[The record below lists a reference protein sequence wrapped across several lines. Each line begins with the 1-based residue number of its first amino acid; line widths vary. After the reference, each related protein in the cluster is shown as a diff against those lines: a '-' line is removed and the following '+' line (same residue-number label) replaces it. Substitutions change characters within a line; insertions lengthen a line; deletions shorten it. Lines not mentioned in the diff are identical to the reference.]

1 MHDQG
6 KTVDL
11 ALLNTFKFEAECL
24 MEGTLAFIVAISDIL
39 EVNNIVQATPVLTI
53 PVEYLD

>member
-11 ALLNTFKFEAECL
+11 ALLNTSKFEAECL

-39 EVNNIVQATPVLTI
+39 KVDNKVQATPVLTI